1 MSALAEWLTRW
12 QPIAIHSAVLAGARI
27 EAVAGALGSLVP
39 EEDAMSART
48 GGMIRPGD
56 ADAELASRAARR
68 IRDYLAAHPGTDPV
82 RIRGELAGDDALVI
96 PRTATVMFAQIL
108 ALLASG
114 QGVQI
119 IPDAAELTTQQAADF
134 LNVSRPY
141 LIGLLEADEIPYRMV
156 GTHRRIRFEDLR
168 EYRRRD
174 DLKRRQ
180 AADELTQLSEE
191 LGLY

>member
-1 MSALAEWLTRW
+1 MQRAGSGITWRLT
-12 QPIAIHSAVLAGARI
+12 QVLIRS
-27 EAVAGALGSLVP
+27 GS
-39 EEDAMSART
+39 
-48 GGMIRPGD
+48 G
-56 ADAELASRAARR
+56 
-68 IRDYLAAHPGTDPV
+68 
-82 RIRGELAGDDALVI
+82 GELAGDDALVV
-96 PRTATVMFAQIL
+96 PRTAAVMFAQIL

>member
-1 MSALAEWLTRW
+1 MSAK
-12 QPIAIHSAVLAGARI
+12 AGG
-27 EAVAGALGSLVP
+27 V
-39 EEDAMSART
+39 
-48 GGMIRPGD
+48 IRPGD
-56 ADAELASRAARR
+56 ADAELASRAAHR
-68 IRDYLAAHPGTDPV
+68 IRDYLMAHPGTDPV
-82 RIRGELAGDDALVI
+82 RIRAELAGDDALVV
-96 PRTATVMFAQIL
+96 PRAAAVMFAQIL

-180 AADELTQLSEE
+180 VADELTQLSEE